1 MTTTP
6 LWKDSRSRKILDS
19 WLSRISLDHPHSIVL
34 ANVSDDPTE
43 GNRPLKMRE
52 VRLKL
57 NELSLKIQDIKP
69 DKIIALGKTAARAL
83 TLLHLDFYEMPH
95 PSPINRVLN
104 NKEKVQ
110 EYIDGLKTY
119 IQNNNHEIV

>member
-1 MTTTP
+1 M
-6 LWKDSRSRKILDS
+6 
-19 WLSRISLDHPHSIVL
+19 
-34 ANVSDDPTE
+34 SDDPTE